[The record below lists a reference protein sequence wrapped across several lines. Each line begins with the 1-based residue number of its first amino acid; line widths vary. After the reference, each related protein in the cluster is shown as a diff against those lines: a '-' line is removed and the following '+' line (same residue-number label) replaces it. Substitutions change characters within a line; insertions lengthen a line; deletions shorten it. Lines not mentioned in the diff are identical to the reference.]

1 MRRLALFLAPL
12 AAATLGAAPA
22 AAQEAEANSP
32 IACIYRVLPKPD
44 FPLLTKVVRQGISGQ
59 TNAEKNEVDRI
70 GAATARCRG
79 QYGWGKKKEDAALR
93 WFAGRVL
100 SGDTTYSL
108 KKYGLDFFKLKA
120 LVAQLD
126 GPTRAAYV
134 SGTVSNDQS
143 QATFAALKSVGIDFD
158 AVPAEERAMFAQ
170 KLSQGI
176 LGLVLQIEAE
186 AAFSA

>member
-1 MRRLALFLAPL
+1 LRRLALFLAAL
-12 AAATLGAAPA
+12 TCAAPA
-22 AAQEAEANSP
+22 HAQEAEGNSP

-44 FPLLTKVVRQGISGQ
+44 FPLLTKVVRQGINGQ
-59 TNAEKNEVDRI
+59 TATEKNEVERI
-70 GAATARCRG
+70 GAATQRCRS
-79 QYGWGKKKEDAALR
+79 QYGWGKKREEAALR

-100 SGDTTYSL
+100 SGDTTYHL

-134 SGTVSNDQS
+134 SGTVSNAQS
-143 QATFAALKSVGIDFD
+143 QATFAALKSVGVDFD

-170 KLSQGI
+170 KLSQGV
-176 LGLVLQIEAE
+176 LGLVLQIDAE
-186 AAFSA
+186 AAFRA